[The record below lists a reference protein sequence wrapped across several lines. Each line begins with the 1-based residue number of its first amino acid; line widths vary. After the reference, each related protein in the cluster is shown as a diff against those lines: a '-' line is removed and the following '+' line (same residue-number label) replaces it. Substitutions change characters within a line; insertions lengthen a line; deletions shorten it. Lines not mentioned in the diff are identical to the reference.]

1 MSRTLSMVINGV
13 LVVMSPA
20 AWLMLALGAGDSKGL
35 AARGLESLKYFTV
48 LSNLLSCLASLAY
61 LVWCLTAGSPA
72 PPWLLA
78 IKLMAA
84 AAVMLTFLTVIVLLG
99 PVLGWKKM
107 YASGNLWMHLILP
120 LLAAVDCVLFAPVGT
135 LPFAAT
141 FVAAIPCALYAVWY
155 LGMVVRNGAEKDGVV
170 YDFYGFL
177 RWGWSKVPLVT
188 ASMITVSWLLGLVLW
203 WGNQMLGS
211 L

>member
-1 MSRTLSMVINGV
+1 MPQTLSMIINGV

-20 AWLMLALGAGDSKGL
+20 AWLMLALGSGDAKGL
-35 AARGLESLKYFTV
+35 AARGVESLKYFTV

-61 LVWCLTAGSPA
+61 LVWTLTAGVPA

-78 IKLMAA
+78 LKLMAA

-107 YASGNLWMHLILP
+107 YASGNLWMHFILP
-120 LLAAVDCVLFAPVGT
+120 LLAAVDCVLFVPVGT

-141 FVAAIPCALYAVWY
+141 FVSAIPCALYAVWY
-155 LGMVVRNGAEKDGVV
+155 LGKVVRHGAEKDGVV

-177 RWGWSKVPLVT
+177 RWGWSKAPLVT
-188 ASMITVSWLLGLVLW
+188 ASMITVSWLLGLALW
-203 WGNQMLGS
+203 CGSRALGH
-211 L
+211 

>member
-1 MSRTLSMVINGV
+1 MSQTLSMIINGV

-20 AWLMLALGAGDSKGL
+20 AWLMLALGAGDARGL

-48 LSNLLSCLASLAY
+48 LSNLLSCLASLVY
-61 LVWCLTAGSPA
+61 LVWCLTAGMPA

-78 IKLMAA
+78 LKLTAA

-107 YASGNLWMHLILP
+107 YTSGNLWMHLILP

-141 FVAAIPCALYAVWY
+141 FVSAIPCALYAVWY
-155 LGMVVRNGAEKDGVV
+155 LGMVVRHGAEKDGVV

-177 RWGWSKVPLVT
+177 RWGWGKVPLVA
-188 ASMITVSWLLGLVLW
+188 ASMITVSWLLGLALW
-203 WGNQMLGS
+203 WGSQVLGR
-211 L
+211 

>member
-1 MSRTLSMVINGV
+1 MSQTLSMIINGV

-20 AWLMLALGAGDSKGL
+20 AWLMLALGAGDARGL

-48 LSNLLSCLASLAY
+48 LSNLLSCLASLVY
-61 LVWCLTAGSPA
+61 LVWCLTAGMPA

-78 IKLMAA
+78 LKLTAA

-107 YASGNLWMHLILP
+107 YTSGNLWMHLILP

-141 FVAAIPCALYAVWY
+141 FVSAIPCALYAVWY
-155 LGMVVRNGAEKDGVV
+155 LGMVVRHGAEKDGVV

-177 RWGWSKVPLVT
+177 RWGWGKVPRVA
-188 ASMITVSWLLGLVLW
+188 ASMITVSWLLGLALW
-203 WGNQMLGS
+203 WGSQVLGR
-211 L
+211 

>member
-1 MSRTLSMVINGV
+1 MPQTLSMIINGV

-20 AWLMLALGAGDSKGL
+20 AWLMLALGSGDAKGL
-35 AARGLESLKYFTV
+35 AARGVESLKYFTV

-61 LVWCLTAGSPA
+61 LVWTLTAGVPA

-78 IKLMAA
+78 LKLMAA

-107 YASGNLWMHLILP
+107 YASGNLWMHFILP

-141 FVAAIPCALYAVWY
+141 FVCAIPCALYAVWY
-155 LGMVVRNGAEKDGVV
+155 LGKVVRHGAEKDGVV

-188 ASMITVSWLLGLVLW
+188 ASMITVSWLLGLALW
-203 WGNQMLGS
+203 CGSRALGH
-211 L
+211 

>member
-1 MSRTLSMVINGV
+1 MPQTLSMVINGV

-35 AARGLESLKYFTV
+35 AERGVHSLKYFTV

-61 LVWCLTAGSPA
+61 LVWSLAVGTPA
-72 PPWLLA
+72 PTWLLVL
-78 IKLMAA
+78 KLMTA

-107 YASGNLWMHLILP
+107 YSSGNLWMHLILP
-120 LLAAVDCVLFAPVGT
+120 LLAAVDCVLFVPVGT
-135 LPFAAT
+135 LPFVVT
-141 FVAAIPCALYAVWY
+141 FVSAIPCALYAVWY
-155 LGMVVRNGAEKDGVV
+155 LSMVVRHGAEKDGVV

-188 ASMITVSWLLGLVLW
+188 ASMITVSWLLGLALW
-203 WGNQMLGS
+203 WGSRALGH
-211 L
+211 

>member
-1 MSRTLSMVINGV
+1 MAQTFSMIINGV
-13 LVVMSPA
+13 LVIMSPV
-20 AWLMLALGAGDSKGL
+20 AWLMLALGAGDAKGL
-35 AARGLESLKYFTV
+35 AARGIESLKYFTV
-48 LSNLLSCLASLAY
+48 LSNLLSCLASLVY
-61 LVWCLTAGSPA
+61 LVWCLTAGMPA
-72 PPWLLA
+72 PSWLLA
-78 IKLMAA
+78 LKLTAA

-107 YASGNLWMHLILP
+107 YTSGNLWMHFILP

-141 FVAAIPCALYAVWY
+141 FVSAIPCALYGVWY
-155 LGMVVRNGAEKDGVV
+155 LGKVIKHGAEKDGVV

-188 ASMITVSWLLGLVLW
+188 ASMITVSWLLGLALW
-203 WGNQMLGS
+203 CGSRALGR
-211 L
+211 